1 MRSHPVLGPA
11 EQAERHR
18 LQLGMVPLLPVMRPR
33 RKPQAIGGETPPE
46 LEPEPEEPEETHV
59 VLPLG
64 EGQAL
69 EECPLCLLPQP
80 PEAFPTLASCTHRSC
95 WACLEQY
102 LRLAVSES
110 RVPVSCPHC
119 PAALQPADVH
129 RFLPEPALRDKY
141 EEFLLRRLLVA
152 DPGIRWCPAPDCS
165 YAVFAHGCAECPR
178 LTCGREG
185 CGTEFCYHCRQP
197 WHPDGPCAPVPPV
210 PSLAT
215 PTAQLAQP
223 EELPHAEAEDI
234 KVCPRCSAFI
244 MKINDGSCNRMNCT
258 VCGCLFCWL
267 CLREISDVHFLSPSG
282 CTFWGKRPWSRSRR
296 ILWQLGMVLGA
307 PMVISLAAGVAV
319 PVITIGI
326 PIYMGR
332 KVLAGGPGVPVV
344 LLPTEPGSPWP
355 LAWTDPQCSLLPTAH
370 PCATPDGVSSS
381 LPGPSA
387 GPQQPLPV
395 QMCSAWGVGSGWAK
409 GGRVL
414 GGLSRNTCAVAA
426 VLLCLPVSEERQG
439 CLELCQAGKRL
450 CPWGYAEVFVEPFK
464 SPSPFCLF
472 LEVLGQSRRS
482 SLSGCQQCLSVTS
495 SVLLSLFVSPI
506 ITALT
511 VGVGVPLMLTYVYGT
526 VVLSL
531 CRNRWGCR
539 GSRTPGDLGVVELE
553 NLAKVNELWSVLPS
567 PRPGEDGAPD
577 PAASLPSSS
586 RSPHPGPVRP
596 EGDSQSAS
604 TVALAG
610 SMLSEGQDVS
620 DSGLPGAWAL
630 SATQGEPTCIAHPS
644 ISVLQPRDFTPA
656 GADTA
661 DTDCLQRLMSTLCE
675 TPQKS
680 YPGETGSHRPKPC
693 CDPRPQGQMFSSPP
707 TFLTSPSRKEPR
719 IKTTPVF
726 SGLLV

>member
-1 MRSHPVLGPA
+1 MDWPTRVPGPRRLLGCF
-11 EQAERHR
+11 
-18 LQLGMVPLLPVMRPR
+18 R
-33 RKPQAIGGETPPE
+33 RKPQAVSGETPPE

-80 PEAFPTLASCTHRSC
+80 PEAFPSLASCTHRSC

-129 RFLPEPALRDKY
+129 RLLPEPTLRDKY

-223 EELPHAEAEDI
+223 EELAHAEAEDI

-282 CTFWGKRPWSRSRR
+282 CTFWGKRPWSRTRR

-332 KVLAGGPGVPVV
+332 K
-344 LLPTEPGSPWP
+344 
-355 LAWTDPQCSLLPTAH
+355 
-370 PCATPDGVSSS
+370 
-381 LPGPSA
+381 
-387 GPQQPLPV
+387 
-395 QMCSAWGVGSGWAK
+395 
-409 GGRVL
+409 
-414 GGLSRNTCAVAA
+414 
-426 VLLCLPVSEERQG
+426 
-439 CLELCQAGKRL
+439 
-450 CPWGYAEVFVEPFK
+450 
-464 SPSPFCLF
+464 
-472 LEVLGQSRRS
+472 VLGQSRRS

-586 RSPHPGPVRP
+586 RSPHPGPVWP

-610 SMLSEGQDVS
+610 SMLSEGQDISDRPVS
-620 DSGLPGAWAL
+620 VCREGVTIEVEVSVEAVPHSARQQSLSSAL
-630 SATQGEPTCIAHPS
+630 SGQSLSGDSLGATS
-644 ISVLQPRDFTPA
+644 DR
-656 GADTA
+656 
-661 DTDCLQRLMSTLCE
+661 
-675 TPQKS
+675 
-680 YPGETGSHRPKPC
+680 GSSM
-693 CDPRPQGQMFSSPP
+693 GV
-707 TFLTSPSRKEPR
+707 
-719 IKTTPVF
+719 PVE
-726 SGLLV
+726 